1 MIHYIYIYIHTYT
14 YTYTYIY
21 ILFDISM
28 YMYIYIY
35 ISVYFGCISFI
46 KYLSLISRL
55 QVCGRG
61 ILSPPAAGLARDYPP
76 ARVFSQGTQRNSKT
90 HNTIPPLK
98 GKGIKSPEFP
108 LE

>member
-1 MIHYIYIYIHTYT
+1 MIHYIYIFIYIHIHIHIHTYT
-14 YTYTYIY
+14 YYL
-21 ILFDISM
+21 ILVCIC
-28 YMYIYIY
+28 IYIY